1 MKRHG
6 KRHISFSVRVFIRRP
21 IDISGT
27 CKNGCL
33 FCGLCDTIVEKHD
46 RYSALRKYKLYNKIR
61 TGDETA
67 EPLNPRKIPIPKRTA
82 KLLPTVAT
90 V

>member
-46 RYSALRKYKLYNKIR
+46 RYSALRNYKRQLSKTVNY
-61 TGDETA
+61 
-67 EPLNPRKIPIPKRTA
+67 A
-82 KLLPTVAT
+82 KEI
-90 V
+90 